1 MKPELTYQNWNDVV
15 FEGRNKHYG
24 AYLLRKIYD
33 RNVLLSAAI
42 ALSVFMLALSV
53 PRLLEY
59 FKAEEVEAPKAAKT
73 IRYTD
78 LAPPPPIDKMA
89 PPPPKL
95 NVPPPVKAVIKF
107 LPPKVTDQEVPEEEV
122 MPTIEEIKAN
132 ETGAETIEG
141 DADVVFEG
149 PPVEVTDTGEGAP
162 AEVFTIVEQMPEFE
176 GGDAALM
183 QWLAKNIEYPRQALR
198 TGIQGTVMVS
208 FMIDETGQIKEVVVV
223 RGIGMGCDEEAV
235 RVISSMPGWK
245 PGKQN
250 GQAVRVRRILPIKF
264 QISNS

>member
-1 MKPELTYQNWNDVV
+1 MKPEITYNNWNDVV
-15 FEGRNKHYG
+15 FDGRNKHYG
-24 AYLLRKIYD
+24 AYLLRRIYD
-33 RNVLLSAAI
+33 RNVLMAASI
-42 ALSVFMLALSV
+42 SLVLFMLALSV
-53 PRLLEY
+53 PRILEY
-59 FKAEEVEAPKAAKT
+59 FKAEEVAAPMESKT

-95 NVPPPVKAVIKF
+95 NVPPPVKTVIKF
-107 LPPKVTDQEVPEEEV
+107 LPPKVTEQEVPEEEV

-149 PPVEVTDTGEGAP
+149 PPVEVGDEGERAP
-162 AEVFTIVEQMPEFE
+162 EVFTIVEQMPEFE
-176 GGDAALM
+176 GGDMALM
-183 QWLAKNIEYPRQALR
+183 KWLAKNLEYPRQALR
-198 TGIQGTVMVS
+198 TQIEGTVMVS
-208 FMIDETGQIKEVVVV
+208 FMIDEQGQVKDVTLV
-223 RGIGMGCDEEAV
+223 RGIGMGCDEEAI
-235 RVISSMPGWK
+235 RVISSMPSWK

-264 QISNS
+264 KITNS